1 MKTTPNKQAT
11 FIDSRDIIKRIEELE
26 EERADLADALEQAEE
41 DTAEAFGD
49 DLKPTQQARDK
60 AAQAVA
66 EWDASEEAEELRTL
80 KALADQCE
88 GYGDWEYGET
98 LIARSYFQ
106 TYAQELATDIGA
118 IDPSASW
125 PLNCIDWEQA
135 AKELEVDYM
144 SVDFDGEEFLMRT

>member
-1 MKTTPNKQAT
+1 MRNTISKQDDV
-11 FIDSRDIIKRIEELE
+11 IDSRDIIKRIEELE
-26 EERADLADALEQAEE
+26 EERTDLADALEQAEE
-41 DTAEAFGD
+41 DVAEAFGD

-66 EWDASEEAEELRTL
+66 DWDASDEAEELRTL
-80 KALADQCE
+80 KALAEQCE

-106 TYAQELATDIGA
+106 TYAQKLAADIGA
-118 IDPSASW
+118 IDLSASW

-135 AKELEVDYM
+135 AKELEADYM
-144 SVDFDGEEFLMRT
+144 AVDFDGEEFLMRA

>member
-1 MKTTPNKQAT
+1 MSSTPSKQDT
-11 FIDSRDIIKRIEELE
+11 FIDSRDIIKRVEELE

-66 EWDASEEAEELRTL
+66 EWDASDEAEELRAL
-80 KALADQCE
+80 KALAEQCE
-88 GYGDWEYGET
+88 GYGDWEYGEA

-106 TYAQELATDIGA
+106 TYAQELAADIGA

-135 AKELEVDYM
+135 AKELEADYM
-144 SVDFDGEEFLMRT
+144 AVDFDGEEFLMRA

>member
-1 MKTTPNKQAT
+1 MRNTPSKQEDI
-11 FIDSRDIIKRIEELE
+11 IDSRDIIKRIEELE

-41 DTAEAFGD
+41 DTAGAFGA

-66 EWDASEEAEELRTL
+66 DWDASDEAEELRTL
-80 KALADQCE
+80 KALAGQCE

-106 TYAQELATDIGA
+106 TYAQELTQDIGA
-118 IDPSASW
+118 VDPRAPW

-135 AKELEVDYM
+135 TEELEADYTI
-144 SVDFDGEEFLMRT
+144 VDFDGEEFLMRA

>member
-1 MKTTPNKQAT
+1 MSNTPSNKDT

-41 DTAEAFGD
+41 DAAEAFGD

-60 AAQAVA
+60 AAQALADWLESEAGA
-66 EWDASEEAEELRTL
+66 ELETL
-80 KALADQCE
+80 KALAEQCE
-88 GYGDWEYGET
+88 GYGDWEYGEA

-106 TYAQELATDIGA
+106 TYAQELAADIGA

-125 PLNCIDWEQA
+125 PLNCIDWEAA
-135 AKELEVDYM
+135 AKELEADYTA
-144 SVDFDGEEFLMRT
+144 VDFDREELLMRA